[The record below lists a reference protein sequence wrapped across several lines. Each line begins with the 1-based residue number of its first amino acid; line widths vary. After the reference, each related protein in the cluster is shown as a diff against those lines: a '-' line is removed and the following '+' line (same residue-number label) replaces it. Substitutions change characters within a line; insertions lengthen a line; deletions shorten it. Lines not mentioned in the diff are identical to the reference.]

1 MDLVAAC
8 RDKARQEKMLCW
20 LYDEDRWPSGAAG
33 GYVTRDVRYR
43 ARHLLFTPVPYGAG
57 EKSNARLTAART
69 APARKT
75 GYYWPAIA

>member
-1 MDLVAAC
+1 
-8 RDKARQEKMLCW
+8 MLCW

-57 EKSNARLTAART
+57 EKSNAEIDSRAYGRPPGKRESYFPRYTT
-69 APARKT
+69 
-75 GYYWPAIA
+75 